1 MFYVFVTFYQVVS
14 HMQVPTCYTGWGS
27 TSLHFHS
34 TFCVPLLPCRCIW
47 THSALLHRAFPLQ
60 RSYNGLSLLSEVE
73 STSRETRS
81 LDSCGTF
88 TLTAF
93 FSTAPRDF
101 QLNSVA
107 IQIRCALGDVF
118 IDYSWVST
126 TKNDQ
131 SLSSLPANLLQEG
144 GVLSASGTLQST

>member
-1 MFYVFVTFYQVVS
+1 MYLLLSTRLYLKC
-14 HMQVPTCYTGWGS
+14 TCRPAT
-27 TSLHFHS
+27 LDEARFHS

-107 IQIRCALGDVF
+107 IQTRCALGDVLL
-118 IDYSWVST
+118 DYSWVPT

-144 GVLSASGTLQST
+144 GVLPASGTLQST